1 MKMNTEI
8 NRFNNATQR
17 VGKACLSSYRKL
29 VAQIERAKQTILA
42 EFNGTVQAQEHLLR
56 LALNEAEVLAWQSG
70 FPELVFADLAM
81 EKVQAVAAQQANRGE
96 LI

>member
-8 NRFNNATQR
+8 KRFNDATQR
-17 VGKACLSSYRKL
+17 VGKACIASYRKL
-29 VAQIERAKQTILA
+29 VAQIERAKETILA

>member
-29 VAQIERAKQTILA
+29 VAQIERAKQAILT
-42 EFNGTVQAQEHLLR
+42 EFSGTVQAQEHLLR
-56 LALNEAEVLAWQSG
+56 LALNEAEALAWQTG
-70 FPELVFADLAM
+70 FPQLVFADLAM
-81 EKVQAVAAQQANRGE
+81 EKAQAVAARLAKQRE